1 MIAYLVKLM
10 RELTQNITKERASK
24 LDKLSNLDR
33 SLSGVENNIGR
44 KIDNLASSSQGSNP
58 NIALGN
64 LSNKID
70 ALKQDVD
77 TKSSQVTVNK
87 VGQDLN
93 NIASTIISKIGTV
106 ESKVNQT
113 NTTLATKAN
122 QNTVDAVASN
132 VNSVLAL
139 ARQGATK
146 QDVGAVS
153 AAVLGLANGLDRSVI
168 KRIQRGHMSVDDII
182 DTAVDLGGNSFGANI
197 TLPYSVDM
205 NKSFIVAEF
214 SSPVGVGDIVGS
226 GVVGIFLNNRQ
237 IQLQFNSVLRASG
250 DLRALRRMTK
260 LGYQVLEFN

>member
-1 MIAYLVKLM
+1 MIPFIESAKDEIL
-10 RELTQNITKERASK
+10 A
-24 LDKLSNLDR
+24 
-33 SLSGVENNIGR
+33 
-44 KIDNLASSSQGSNP
+44 KIDTLKTTIDRLISSSQGNNP

-70 ALKQDVD
+70 ALKQDVG
-77 TKSSQVTVNK
+77 TKSSQTTVNK

-93 NIASTIISKIGTV
+93 NIASTITSKIGAV
-106 ESKVNQT
+106 ETKVNQT

-153 AAVLGLANGLDRSVI
+153 AAVLGLAPGLVRSVI
-168 KRIQRGHMSVDDII
+168 KRIQRGHMSVDEII
-182 DTAVDLGGNSFGANI
+182 NTAVDLGGYCFGANI

-214 SSPVGVGDIVGS
+214 SSPVGAGEIVGS
-226 GVVGIFLNNRQ
+226 GVVGIFLDNRQ
-237 IQLQFNSVLRASG
+237 IQLRFNSAMRASG
-250 DLRALRRMTK
+250 ELRYWRRTTM

>member
-1 MIAYLVKLM
+1 M

-113 NTTLATKAN
+113 NTTITAKAS
-122 QNTVDAVASN
+122 QGSVDGIASN
-132 VNSVLAL
+132 VNSVLTL
-139 ARQGATK
+139 AKQGT
-146 QDVGAVS
+146 VRRV
-153 AAVLGLANGLDRSVI
+153 
-168 KRIQRGHMSVDDII
+168 QRGEIISGAIWKNLISVNPSSYHEELYTYTFHIAFPLERIDKSILLCSMTKKNAYRENMRTTTTGVTCELVNNSII
-182 DTAVDLGGNSFGANI
+182 KIQFLKSDEFNVDQNNLNLSRH
-197 TLPYSVDM
+197 P
-205 NKSFIVAEF
+205 SFIINWQLIEF
-214 SSPVGVGDIVGS
+214 
-226 GVVGIFLNNRQ
+226 
-237 IQLQFNSVLRASG
+237 
-250 DLRALRRMTK
+250 
-260 LGYQVLEFN
+260 Y